1 MKKTILLNNFTSYQ
15 SNENYQAIKKH
26 TSEVVNYIINNDI
39 IDKSKI
45 SISSE
50 FINYFNIASDLV
62 FIAPIQKKWQ
72 ALSNNQK
79 RKTIASAI
87 LYALKR
93 DYAFDRSMSVY
104 DKITKCYIKKEYAEK
119 TSVKINELFYQV
131 AMTLNGDKYQA

>member
-1 MKKTILLNNFTSYQ
+1 MKKTILLNNFKSYQ

-26 TSEVVNYIINNDI
+26 TSEVVDYIINNDI

-50 FINYFNIASDLV
+50 FINHFNIASDLV
-62 FIAPIQKKWQ
+62 FQSSIQKKWQ

-79 RKTIASAI
+79 RKTIAGAI

-93 DYAFDRSMSVY
+93 DYSFDRAGSVY
-104 DKITKCYIKKEYAEK
+104 DKTTKCYIKKEYTQN

-131 AMTLNGDKYQA
+131 AMTLNGDRYQA